1 MLKHLIEESTFTI
14 YWQYLG
20 ADLADMQ
27 LISEFNKSFR
37 FVLCV
42 IDIYRK
48 YMWVIPL
55 KDKMEIANTNAFQKL
70 LNESNRKS
78 NKIWVY
84 KGSEFYNRS
93 MKSRLEKHDIEM
105 YSTHIEEQFVV
116 VAKRF
121 IKTLKNKTYK

>member
-1 MLKHLIEESTFTI
+1 M
-14 YWQYLG
+14 G
-20 ADLADMQ
+20 VDLADMQ